1 MFFKQTNKV
10 NPEKLNV
17 SNNFSNNYI
26 IQNIN
31 LEEIFDLPDLNHKSK
46 TKLSRITIMVWLY
59 PSSNTQNWLPT
70 SFLNCISLCI
80 PTRFRIKDNS
90 NLFISSTIVH
100 LTYFIDHS
108 PSLSYLPYLVIP
120 MLYVTRPYFHVR
132 LRNQILIKYIH
143 SWADIKTYGSK
154 PNFTNITCS
163 ACQSKNFGSSDQ
175 AIP

>member
-1 MFFKQTNKV
+1 M
-10 NPEKLNV
+10 
-17 SNNFSNNYI
+17 
-26 IQNIN
+26 
-31 LEEIFDLPDLNHKSK
+31 
-46 TKLSRITIMVWLY
+46 
-59 PSSNTQNWLPT
+59 TQNMFPPFWHNLI
-70 SFLNCISLCI
+70 FAAILFHQLAHVCVLHLICDYIVISSYH
-80 PTRFRIKDNS
+80 NS

-163 ACQSKNFGSSDQ
+163 ARQSKNFGSSDQ